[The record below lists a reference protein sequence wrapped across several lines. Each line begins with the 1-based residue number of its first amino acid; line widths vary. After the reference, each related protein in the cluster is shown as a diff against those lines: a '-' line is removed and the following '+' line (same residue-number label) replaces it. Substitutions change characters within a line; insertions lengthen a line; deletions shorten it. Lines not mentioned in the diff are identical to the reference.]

1 MIQVLNYFSGED
13 EEDEDLE
20 EVVEV
25 DFYQSIESDQKKE
38 STLETA
44 LCEEPEEA
52 SETPDE

>member
-1 MIQVLNYFSGED
+1 MIQVLNYLSGED
-13 EEDEDLE
+13 EEDENLE